1 MDSLRGKYRCLRFLL
16 LNEENMNDTE
26 HTITLMDGATG
37 TRLWALAEAAG
48 EARAPVWSYNLTHPE
63 LVRQVA
69 EEYVAAGSK
78 LLCANTFTANAA
90 EVARVPGMD
99 VREVVAAGVRI
110 AKEAAEAAGDVRVAV
125 DVGPLSTLLFPYGD
139 MEPEEARALFAEQ
152 IGAGVDAGADCVFLE
167 TFTGVAMLR
176 IAAEE
181 ALRHPL
187 PVLCS
192 MSFDKSGRTLMGD
205 GIDDIVGALEPLG
218 VAALGINCSFG
229 PSSAVPVIR
238 EYVAR
243 TRLPLI
249 VKPNAD
255 CGAEAFAE
263 TLAPVLPLVAYA
275 GACCGSGPDY
285 IRALAARL

>member
-1 MDSLRGKYRCLRFLL
+1 M
-16 LNEENMNDTE
+16 E
-26 HTITLMDGATG
+26 HRLKLMDGATG
-37 TRLWALAEAAG
+37 TRLWALAEAG
-48 EARAPVWSYNLTHPE
+48 GFTRAPVWSYNLTHPE

-69 EEYVAAGSK
+69 EEYIDAGSK

-90 EVARVPGMD
+90 EVARIPGMD
-99 VREVVAAGVRI
+99 ACEVVAAGVRI
-110 AKEAAEAAGDVRVAV
+110 AKQAADAAGDVCVAV
-125 DVGPLSTLLFPYGD
+125 DVGPLSTLLFPFGET
-139 MEPEEARALFAEQ
+139 EPEEARALFAGQ
-152 IGAGVDAGADCVFLE
+152 IGAGVAAGADCVFLE
-167 TFTGVAMLR
+167 TFTGVDMLR

-192 MSFDKSGRTLMGD
+192 LSFDRSGRTMMGD
-205 GIDDIVGALEPLG
+205 GIGDIVDALEPLG
-218 VAALGINCSFG
+218 IAALGINCSFG
-229 PSSAVPVIR
+229 PASAVPIIR
-238 EYVAR
+238 EYAAR

-255 CGAEAFAE
+255 CGAEDFAE
-263 TLAPVLPLVAYA
+263 TLAPILPLVTYA